1 MKTRIRWGLAALVLL
16 ISTVAASY
24 WWAQQRTPLG
34 RPVRMGR
41 SWFQARFAE
50 RLFNEIAARQGISVQ
65 WVNVSG
71 PWEDALRSG
80 VIDIWTG
87 AQITPGRTREF
98 FVMRWTSIDFAIL
111 SLQKDENSGS
121 LDLRGKAVA
130 YNRFGLN
137 EQDVVQMAPGVR
149 PRPYESVAAAVQ
161 AVCTG
166 DALATLL
173 AKESALG
180 SVLKRPSGCEST
192 IFRYEL
198 ISHPMDIGIYARKDA
213 ASIIKKFHAGMLAL
227 AEEGKM
233 AQLGSETQPV
243 ADRNQE
249 LIGRLVEE
257 EQKSQSRLHI
267 LAASLCGLTIVL
279 ALLFKLRAT
288 QRAAEQASGAKS
300 EFVASVSHEIRTPMN
315 GILGMT
321 ELLLD
326 SKLSDGQ
333 REFAETIRNSAESLL
348 AIIGNVLDLSKIEAG
363 MRTAEKV
370 HFSPRSIIENA
381 VSVMAT
387 HARQKKIELGYFV
400 DRDVPN
406 LVAGDPG
413 GLRQVLLN
421 LIGNGAKFT
430 LEGSVTVSVR
440 VGRLSGDTIQLIFE
454 VRDTG
459 IGIAP
464 AVQARLF
471 QPFQQADR
479 STARRFGGTGLGLAI
494 SRRLILMMG
503 GNISLD
509 SNPGRGTGVQF
520 TCSFESVRGVE
531 GIYKP
536 DSTLGGLRVFVDSD
550 SALTRAML
558 AEQFQEIGVVAQ
570 WHEPGVTPAKYDVA
584 ILDRPEVTP
593 ANYLPA
599 ILLTHHDVPATLDQ
613 ARAAGFCAFLFK
625 PIQRSKLSTA
635 LRESLQRN
643 AEPEPPADKGAIQ
656 GPLTALERKPRVL
669 VVEDNI
675 VNQLVAQRLLEK
687 LGCDVDLAE
696 NGTQAVE
703 KSRRAEYDFTL
714 MDCTMPEMDG
724 FEATREIRRTQRKEN
739 VIIAMTANALAED
752 EMKCRAAGMNDYL
765 AKPVTLGKLRS
776 VLTRWLPLKED
787 PPYLRFDLPS
797 SGSPTLPD
805 KPPQLLTACTRGQN
819 SQPVDDR
826 RDVVGETGA
835 PH

>member
-1 MKTRIRWGLAALVLL
+1 MKTRIRWSLAALVLL

-24 WWAQQRTPLG
+24 WWAQQRTPLR

-50 RLFNEIAARQGISVQ
+50 RLFNEIALRQSIPVQ

-71 PWEDALRSG
+71 PWEDALRNG
-80 VIDIWTG
+80 VIDVWTG
-87 AQITPGRTREF
+87 AQITPARNREF
-98 FVMRWTSIDFAIL
+98 FVTRWTSVDFAIL
-111 SLQKDENSGS
+111 SLQKDENAGS
-121 LDLRGKAVA
+121 VDLRGKDVA

-137 EQDVVQMAPGVR
+137 EQDVLEMAPGVK
-149 PRPYESVAAAVQ
+149 PRPYGSVVAAVQ
-161 AVCTG
+161 AVCKG

-180 SVLKRPSGCEST
+180 SVLKRPPSCESAV
-192 IFRYEL
+192 FHYEL
-198 ISHPMDIGIYARKDA
+198 VAHPMDIGIYARNDA
-213 ASIIKKFHAGMLAL
+213 ASIVKAFHAGMVAL
-227 AEEGKM
+227 AKEGTLT
-233 AQLGSETQPV
+233 QLGSETQPV

-257 EQKSQSRLHI
+257 EQRSQLRLHI

-279 ALLFKLRAT
+279 ALLFKLRST

-326 SKLSDGQ
+326 SKLTDGQ

-381 VSVMAT
+381 VSVMAN
-387 HARQKKIELGYFV
+387 HARQKNIELGYFV
-400 DRDVPN
+400 DPAVPN

-421 LIGNGAKFT
+421 LIGNAAKFT
-430 LEGSVTVSVR
+430 LEGSVTISVR
-440 VGRLSGDTIQLIFE
+440 VDRVSGDAIQLAFE

-503 GNISLD
+503 GDISLQ
-509 SNPGRGTGVQF
+509 STPGRGTSVQF
-520 TCSFESVRGVE
+520 TCSFENVRGE
-531 GIYKP
+531 EAMYKP
-536 DSTLGGLRVFVDSD
+536 DSTFRGLRVFVDGASP
-550 SALTRAML
+550 LTRAML
-558 AEQFQEIGVVAQ
+558 AEQFKEIGVLAQ
-570 WHEPGVTPAKYDVA
+570 WSEPGVTPAKYEVA
-584 ILDRPEVTP
+584 ILDRQEVALAT
-593 ANYLPA
+593 YRPA
-599 ILLTHHDVPATLDQ
+599 ILLIHHDVPATQDQ

-625 PIQRSKLSTA
+625 PVQRSKLSA
-635 LRESLQRN
+635 SLRESLQRN
-643 AEPEPPADKGAIQ
+643 DEAAPPAGKSATP
-656 GPLTALERKPRVL
+656 GPLMAMERRPRVL

-696 NGTQAVE
+696 NGAQAVE
-703 KSRRAEYDFTL
+703 KSRRTEYDFTL

-724 FEATREIRRTQRKEN
+724 FEATREIRRTTRKEN

-752 EMKCRAAGMNDYL
+752 ETKCRAAGMNDYL

-776 VLTRWLPLKED
+776 VLTRWLPVMD
-787 PPYLRFDLPS
+787 ASVTPS
-797 SGSPTLPD
+797 NL
-805 KPPQLLTACTRGQN
+805 PPQLLAACTCGQN
-819 SQPVDDR
+819 GHPVDEH